1 MIQNITSA
9 FYKEVLNRGFLKI
22 LHTVEYI
29 NKQNIAI
36 NYCYTDINKNHTIT
50 INNSTG
56 IELGYFT
63 LGQNINTFTLNI
75 SVDEEYQHKGL
86 SRVMIAAM
94 ILYLETETNLNI
106 RYDQLL
112 FIDTDASWNN
122 EGTSFWDSIGMTEC
136 RFNKPERVSM
146 RKMPFDG
153 AGYEKKITYRKLS
166 SWAFTIDL

>member
-1 MIQNITSA
+1 MIRTNITSA
-9 FYKEVLNRGFLKI
+9 FYQEVLNRGFLKI
-22 LHTVEYI
+22 LDTV

-56 IELGYFT
+56 IEIGYFT
-63 LGQNINTFTLNI
+63 LGQNKNTLTMNI
-75 SVDEEYQHKGL
+75 SVDDEYQHKGL

-122 EGTSFWDSIGMTEC
+122 GTSFWDSIGMTEC

-153 AGYEKKITYRKLS
+153 AGYEKKITFLELS
-166 SWAFTIDL
+166 SWAFRVHVIFR